1 MEVFETIA
9 GLRGRLKSVQRG
21 SIGFVP
27 TMGALHQ
34 GHLTLVAES
43 KKHGGCTVVSIFVN
57 PTQFNNPD
65 DLKRYPRDTAGDL
78 EKLRSAGCDI
88 VFIPPVEEI
97 YPDSVRQV
105 YPLGTLETLMEGRF
119 RPGHFQ
125 GVAMV
130 VHRLFDIVKPDRAF
144 FGEKDFQQLAI
155 IRKLT
160 ADLALPIE
168 IVPVATQREPDGL
181 AMSSRN
187 LLLTPDH
194 RAIAPLLYRTLSR
207 AKEMVSLS
215 SPEEIRLWVAAE
227 LGKEPLLELEY
238 FEIADATTLQPVEA
252 WNAHQQ
258 VVACI
263 AAWAGKVRLIDNLKF
278 YS

>member
-9 GLRGRLKSVQRG
+9 GLQGYLKSAQRG

-43 KKHGGCTVVSIFVN
+43 NKHCDCTVVSIFVN

-65 DLKRYPRDTAGDL
+65 DLKRYPRDIVGDL
-78 EKLRSAGCDI
+78 EKLRRGGCDV
-88 VFIPPVEEI
+88 VFLPAVEEI
-97 YPDSVRQV
+97 YPDSTRPA
-105 YPLGTLETLMEGRF
+105 YSLGFLESVMEGRF

-130 VHRLFDIVKPDRAF
+130 VHRLFDIVKPHKAF

-168 IVPVATQREPDGL
+168 IVPVATEREPDGL

-187 LLLTPDH
+187 QLLTPEH
-194 RAIAPLLYRTLSR
+194 RAIAPMIYRILRLAREKITT
-207 AKEMVSLS
+207 S
-215 SPEEIRLWVAAE
+215 SPEEIQQWVVSE
-227 LGKEPLLELEY
+227 FDKIPQLKLEY
-238 FEIADATTLQPVEA
+238 FEIADAITLEPLKG
-252 WNAHQQ
+252 WDNHTQ

-263 AAWAGKVRLIDNLKF
+263 AVWAGKVRLIDNLKF